1 MARPPRRPSVAV
13 PEPARADPT
22 APTTALRNRRAV
34 PKTAL
39 RDGGRRTRCIACAY
53 GDGQAGDVCEVAA
66 EGLYGDERVPGATFD
81 AGPEAGAEA
90 SRGDDALERVVVG
103 TGVVLG
109 TGVAVGTCVAAASRA
124 LIAIDI

>member
-1 MARPPRRPSVAV
+1 M
-13 PEPARADPT
+13 
-22 APTTALRNRRAV
+22 

-39 RDGGRRTRCIACAY
+39 RDGGRRTRSIACAY

-66 EGLYGDERVPGATFD
+66 EGLYGDERVPDASFD

-90 SRGDDALERVVVG
+90 SRGEDAMDCVVVG
-103 TGVVLG
+103 TG
-109 TGVAVGTCVAAASRA
+109 VAAASRA

>member
-1 MARPPRRPSVAV
+1 M
-13 PEPARADPT
+13 
-22 APTTALRNRRAV
+22 

-39 RDGGRRTRCIACAY
+39 RDGGRRTSCIACAY

-90 SRGDDALERVVVG
+90 SRGEDALECVVLGTRVVVCTGIVVG
-103 TGVVLG
+103 TG
-109 TGVAVGTCVAAASRA
+109 VAAASRA